1 MFNYQSIYQN
11 NKTGISIEFAPKYP
25 YPNENMS
32 TKAYI
37 VTDGDYTRVYSSSH
51 NFRLS
56 SDFTYLPVTQVKDIC
71 TRIQA
76 HENQL
81 GKG

>member
-1 MFNYQSIYQN
+1 MFTYRSIYQN
-11 NKTGISIEFAPKYP
+11 EKTGISIDYAPKYP
-25 YPNENMS
+25 YPNETMS

-56 SDFTYLPVTQVKDIC
+56 SDFSYLPVTQVKDIC
-71 TRIQA
+71 NHIQF
-76 HENQL
+76 HENQS
-81 GKG
+81 GKE